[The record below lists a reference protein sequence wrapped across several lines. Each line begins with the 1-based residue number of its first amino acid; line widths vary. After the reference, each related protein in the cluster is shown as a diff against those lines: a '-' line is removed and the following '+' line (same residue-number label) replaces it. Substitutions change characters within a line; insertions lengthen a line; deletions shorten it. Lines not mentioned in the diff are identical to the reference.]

1 MSQCR
6 PFIKSWAA
14 WGCASR
20 VILLLSLF
28 VLFFSLFFS
37 LFFFL
42 FLYLFFSL
50 FPSLPPSHRIL
61 PNIPSRYWNE
71 VGKGSYIFDRAQREA
86 AKVKGLTKEDVV
98 RFLDECVG
106 RGGEGGKEGGK
117 KGGWEGGRKMVV
129 VVHGSSHPVPSVPAQ
144 ETAAGGGLLG
154 GAVAAEEVGR
164 GEGNGGDKTK
174 TTEEETRKSKK
185 HVWVTDP
192 SAFKRGRALYPLRP
206 QVAVEVVGVA
216 EPCSAT
222 ATE

>member
-20 VILLLSLF
+20 VILLPSPF

-50 FPSLPPSHRIL
+50 FPSLPSSHRIL

-117 KGGWEGGRKMVV
+117 KGGWEGGER
-129 VVHGSSHPVPSVPAQ
+129 
-144 ETAAGGGLLG
+144 
-154 GAVAAEEVGR
+154 
-164 GEGNGGDKTK
+164 
-174 TTEEETRKSKK
+174 
-185 HVWVTDP
+185 WWW
-192 SAFKRGRALYPLRP
+192 
-206 QVAVEVVGVA
+206 
-216 EPCSAT
+216 
-222 ATE
+222 